1 MACLAS
7 IAIWMCPFCLSSAYA
22 LFQLDWGRKST
33 GEASLSLSGVKTSRT
48 QGVQALCTGKM
59 MWCHSRHQWA
69 GIPEG
74 RCVGRI
80 PYLDSHLRSPHKLKS
95 LIPGIS
101 SLSLLLLTTSLT
113 LLERPGPIPGASWD
127 MIQFQHLTKIAQ
139 DQGEPRRAW
148 FPLQSIG
155 QGCNA
160 CDNAKTVIKL
170 TKSQPTLH

>member
-1 MACLAS
+1 MRALLPVFNLHPHLSPPLAHGLPSLYCYLNVSFLFEFS
-7 IAIWMCPFCLSSAYA
+7 ICTFPAWLRSQIYRWS
-22 LFQLDWGRKST
+22 QLTPQR
-33 GEASLSLSGVKTSRT
+33 VKTSRT

-59 MWCHSRHQWA
+59 MCCHSRHQWA

-80 PYLDSHLRSPHKLKS
+80 PYLDGLLSPHKLKT

-113 LLERPGPIPGASWD
+113 LLERPGPISGASWD
-127 MIQFQHLTKIAQ
+127 MIQLQHLTKIAQ

-148 FPLQSIG
+148 FPLLVSWTG
-155 QGCNA
+155 M
-160 CDNAKTVIKL
+160 
-170 TKSQPTLH
+170 